1 MLLKMT
7 IKLPGNN
14 ERREGV
20 RMCAINGDTIRPLSA
35 SIVSPRFVLQ
45 LVCYLSLPV
54 DVLSLFVCLL
64 EKSPYRVWSEN
75 GESKVYS
82 CCLEKGKKSERA
94 GERKKC
100 TFIGCS
106 GIEDCEKYGRN
117 RDNGLF
123 LPPSLA
129 PSLSLDPVSDFFFSS
144 LRTVTARTYR
154 DKYE

>member
-129 PSLSLDPVSDFFFSS
+129 LCLSRSRFGFLFLVSAHSDCANVS
-144 LRTVTARTYR
+144 R
-154 DKYE
+154 